1 MLNFIVTKFRLP
13 FYLCIPLLAILA
25 CNAPIDRLQPTVIT
39 VERPTIGPPPTLT
52 PISLQESEFVIVT
65 AIVFP
70 TDTPTPVESYTPTA
84 EPTPIPNTATPQPAL
99 PTATLDPTL
108 ESGPSNFTATPESY
122 PAIGL
127 FTYYEWGNFGDENE
141 EEPTAVREV
150 TREGDDKLVTVT
162 PTPII
167 YQESYKGRLVLVG
180 RGGSGV
186 FAYYVNG
193 ERISGEIILIDV
205 ENCSE
210 QAFDITVQSLNSE
223 PLDREVV
230 VKAPCLREP

>member
-1 MLNFIVTKFRLP
+1 MTKFRLS
-13 FYLCIPLLAILA
+13 FYLCFPLLAILA
-25 CNAPIDRLQPTVIT
+25 CNAPIDRLQPAVIT

-84 EPTPIPNTATPQPAL
+84 EPTPIPDTATPQPAL

-108 ESGPSNFTATPESY
+108 ESGQTNPTATPESY
-122 PAIGL
+122 PPIRL
-127 FTYYEWGNFGDENE
+127 FTYYQWGNFEELNEETREANDDRPEVNDEDENAE
-141 EEPTAVREV
+141 
-150 TREGDDKLVTVT
+150 LT
-162 PTPII
+162 PTPIT

-180 RGGSGV
+180 RGGAGV

-193 ERISGEIILIDV
+193 ERISGEIILIDIG
-205 ENCSE
+205 NCSE
-210 QAFDITVQSLNSE
+210 ETFSITVQSLNSE
-223 PLDREVV
+223 PLEQDVTVE
-230 VKAPCLREP
+230 APCLEE